1 MEVASVDSLP
11 PLHMVANIQR
21 WSIQKW
27 NIQKWKDFIQQCL
40 ATEATWERLVVMVQL
55 EQATAFSLVA
65 FNSEKDLAKAAHQN
79 MLKIFVQCKLR
90 HNVSGLAFF
99 WELCAAEK

>member
-1 MEVASVDSLP
+1 MEVGSVDSLQ

-40 ATEATWERLVVMVQL
+40 ATEATWERLVVMVPL

-79 MLKIFVQCKLR
+79 MLKIFVKCKLQR
-90 HNVSGLAFF
+90 RVATRAFF
-99 WELCAAEK
+99 RELFAAEK

>member
-1 MEVASVDSLP
+1 MEVGSVDSLQ

-27 NIQKWKDFIQQCL
+27 NILKWSIQQCL
-40 ATEATWERLVVMVQL
+40 ATEATWERQVVMVQL

-65 FNSEKDLAKAAHQN
+65 FNL
-79 MLKIFVQCKLR
+79 
-90 HNVSGLAFF
+90 
-99 WELCAAEK
+99 

>member
-1 MEVASVDSLP
+1 MEVGSVDSLQ

-27 NIQKWKDFIQQCL
+27 NILKWSIQKWNTQQCL
-40 ATEATWERLVVMVQL
+40 ATEATWERQVVMVQL

-65 FNSEKDLAKAAHQN
+65 FNL
-79 MLKIFVQCKLR
+79 
-90 HNVSGLAFF
+90 
-99 WELCAAEK
+99 